1 LNGTEDG
8 INDGSLDSD
17 GIDEGKV
24 DGSLDSDRPADGT
37 NDGSLDIKHGIDDGS
52 LDLQRMASTTAH
64 SIRMASKKAR
74 STARWIQME
83 QLMELAMARLT

>member
-8 INDGSLDSD
+8 IDNGSLDSD

-24 DGSLDSDRPADGT
+24 DSSLDSYRPADGT
-37 NDGSLDIKHGIDDGS
+37 SDGAPYIKHHGIDNGL

-64 SIRMASKKAR
+64 STQMASTKAR
-74 STARWIQME
+74 STAHWIRME
-83 QLMELAMARLT
+83 